1 MSSDFLLA
9 AQAPVLFV
17 LHALVSTFAPDAYM
31 DEPFH
36 VNQTQKYCAGQL
48 HEWDPKITTFPGLYV
63 FAALPSWVGTAVGL
77 SGAPAWCTLA
87 YLRGLNLLPALATPY
102 LLLVLIRRLH
112 PNTSPSDALAN
123 AVLLSLAPT
132 HFFYHFLY
140 YTDSLATVS
149 ALALL
154 AIVMPARAERPSPRA
169 RLAARV
175 PPPRAPPS
183 ARTTLGAGVAGAAC
197 LSLRQTNAVWIAF
210 ALGCDLLE
218 ELDHSNALPASLPPA
233 AALAAL
239 PAALAERGFA
249 PLRATMRRQ
258 WPLAVLLVGFAAFV
272 VANGAVVV
280 GDRANHAPA
289 PHLAQLLYLT
299 AYAAAPFDLHALTV
313 ALRGTLRGVAAAAI
327 AAPATAAAALAAALG
342 AAHYTYCHPFL
353 LADNRHLTFYVWR
366 HVLGR
371 HWAVRYALAPAYAFL
386 GALLYPP
393 IVRQFGAPRTL
404 GLVACAALAL
414 VPSPLL
420 ELRYLTIPALLLR
433 LHAPPLAGAA
443 RWGLAIATFA
453 LVDAALVAVFL
464 WRPYTW
470 ADGSVARFM
479 L

>member
-1 MSSDFLLA
+1 
-9 AQAPVLFV
+9 
-17 LHALVSTFAPDAYM
+17 M

-63 FAALPSWVGTAVGL
+63 FAALPSWIGAAVGL

-102 LLLVLIRRLH
+102 LLLLLIRRLH

-169 RLAARV
+169 RPRLARRRRARRRR
-175 PPPRAPPS
+175 RAPRSAPGAGAGACRS
-183 ARTTLGAGVAGAAC
+183 ARRTP
-197 LSLRQTNAVWIAF
+197 WIAF

-218 ELDHSNALPASLPPA
+218 LDHSKRAARLAAARPPRSPRCPPRSPSAATRRCARRCAAGGRSPCCSLPSCLRRRQRRRRRRRPRQPRTGAAPGA
-233 AALAAL
+233 AALL
-239 PAALAERGFA
+239 DGVRS
-249 PLRATMRRQ
+249 RA
-258 WPLAVLLVGFAAFV
+258 
-272 VANGAVVV
+272 
-280 GDRANHAPA
+280 
-289 PHLAQLLYLT
+289 
-299 AYAAAPFDLHALTV
+299 FDPHALTV
-313 ALRGTLRGVAAAAI
+313 GLRGTLRGAAAAAA

-342 AAHYTYCHPFL
+342 AAHYAYCHPFL
-353 LADNRHLTFYVWR
+353 LADNRHLRLRVAAR
-366 HVLGR
+366 PRPALG
-371 HWAVRYALAPAYAFL
+371 VRYALAPAYAFL
-386 GALLYPP
+386 GAPLPADRPP
-393 IVRQFGAPRTL
+393 VWSAAHARARRLRRARARPIAAAQAPVRTICPP
-404 GLVACAALAL
+404 
-414 VPSPLL
+414 PSP
-420 ELRYLTIPALLLR
+420 P
-433 LHAPPLAGAA
+433 APPLAGAA
-443 RWGLAIATFA
+443 LWGSRSPPSHSSTPPSSPSSSG
-453 LVDAALVAVFL
+453 D
-464 WRPYTW
+464 RTR